1 MILRWYGF
9 ASAMFMLVGD
19 LVVVCLL
26 SRLLLTL
33 GLLFSVGYLFVLF
46 CCLVIWLVYCLMLV
60 GV

>member
-9 ASAMFMLVGD
+9 DSAMFVLVGD